1 MITPANDSIATAATS
16 LDTAFHTPS
25 NDEAPDVTA
34 VTTTIDP
41 ITAAPPSPN
50 PMRTEPQVTAISRT
64 HLANPASYE
73 QIQNIVADDFY
84 IMDKQVFGSLNSKVQ
99 LVMSVSQHVIN
110 AGGKRMRPLI
120 TLLCSR
126 LCADEQ
132 STDAMHLAAI
142 TEMLHTATLV
152 HDDVIDAS
160 GLRRGKPTANATWDN
175 ATAVLVGDY
184 LIARAF
190 NLLVGFNSLPLLK
203 LFSDGTC
210 DIAEGEV
217 LQLQHQ
223 HNPEATEAD
232 YMRIIDGKTSRLFMM
247 ATSGVAL
254 LQDKPEFMQALS
266 DFGQHFGNAFQII
279 DDVLD
284 YSGNSDVM
292 GKNLGDDLAEGKPT
306 LPTIVALRLLKE
318 QDKTQYDKLRIAVQ
332 TGKTENAEYLIGL
345 VKASGALE
353 YCRKRALDETQ
364 LAQQALLQLPDN
376 HYRLGLWQLT
386 ELASSRLV

>member
-1 MITPANDSIATAATS
+1 MTAIIPSA
-16 LDTAFHTPS
+16 HTPTTR
-25 NDEAPDVTA
+25 PDTSSEG
-34 VTTTIDP
+34 T
-41 ITAAPPSPN
+41 PSY
-50 PMRTEPQVTAISRT
+50 TD
-64 HLANPASYE
+64 
-73 QIQNIVADDFY
+73 IQSIVADDFA

-126 LCADEQ
+126 MLNDAPSEP
-132 STDAMHLAAI
+132 AMHLAAI

-152 HDDVIDAS
+152 HDDVIDES

-190 NLLVGFNSLPLLK
+190 NLLVSFNSLPLLQI
-203 LFSDGTC
+203 FSDGTC

-223 HNPEATEAD
+223 HNPNATESD
-232 YMRIIDGKTSRLFMM
+232 YLRIIDGKTSRLFMM
-247 ATSGVAL
+247 ATQGAAL
-254 LQDKPEFMQALS
+254 IQNQTQYLEALAK
-266 DFGQHFGNAFQII
+266 FGQHFGNAFQII

-284 YSGNSDVM
+284 YSGDSDIM

-306 LPTIVALRLLKE
+306 LPTIKALELLKGSHPDSYE
-318 QDKTQYDKLRIAVQ
+318 QLRIAVQ
-332 TGKTENAEYLIGL
+332 TGKTPDAQSLISL
-345 VKASGALE
+345 VQDSGALD
-353 YCRKRALDETQ
+353 YCRSRALEETQ
-364 LAQQALLQLPDN
+364 LAQDALQDLPAN
-376 HYRLGLWQLT
+376 IYRDGLFKLT
-386 ELASSRLV
+386 QLASARLV

>member
-1 MITPANDSIATAATS
+1 MTSIAS
-16 LDTAFHTPS
+16 TP
-25 NDEAPDVTA
+25 
-34 VTTTIDP
+34 
-41 ITAAPPSPN
+41 
-50 PMRTEPQVTAISRT
+50 ISY
-64 HLANPASYE
+64 AD
-73 QIQNIVADDFY
+73 IQAIVADDFA
-84 IMDKQVFGSLNSKVQ
+84 IMDEQVFGSLNSKVK
-99 LVMSVSQHVIN
+99 LVMNVSQHVIN

-126 LCADEQ
+126 MLEDSPSEA
-132 STDAMHLAAI
+132 AMHLAAI

-152 HDDVIDAS
+152 HDDVIDES
-160 GLRRGKPTANATWDN
+160 GMRRGKPTANATWNN

-190 NLLVGFNSLPLLK
+190 NLLVGFGSLPLLK

-223 HNPEATEAD
+223 HNPQATEDD

-247 ATSGVAL
+247 ATQGAAILRDKTEHLPAL
-254 LQDKPEFMQALS
+254 A

-284 YSGNSDVM
+284 YSGDSETM

-306 LPTIVALRLLKE
+306 LPTIKALALLKHSDTASFE
-318 QDKTQYDKLRIAVQ
+318 KLRVAVQ
-332 TGKTENAEYLIGL
+332 TGKVDEAQDIIAL
-345 VKASGALE
+345 VHSSGALD
-353 YCRKRALDETQ
+353 YCRQRALEETKLAQEALAKLPDNRYREGLFQLTQ
-364 LAQQALLQLPDN
+364 LASARLL
-376 HYRLGLWQLT
+376 
-386 ELASSRLV
+386 